1 MTGKRNTANRAAFTM
16 KTPEDCAPIARLKKQ
31 TKNAVA
37 AVFAPYFRD
46 IVSCVCLATLP
57 MASPMTISIRKDA
70 IIEG

>member
-16 KTPEDCAPIARLKKQ
+16 RNTANCAPIVHRKKRI
-31 TKNAVA
+31 KNAVA

-46 IVSCVCLATLP
+46 IVSYVCLATLP